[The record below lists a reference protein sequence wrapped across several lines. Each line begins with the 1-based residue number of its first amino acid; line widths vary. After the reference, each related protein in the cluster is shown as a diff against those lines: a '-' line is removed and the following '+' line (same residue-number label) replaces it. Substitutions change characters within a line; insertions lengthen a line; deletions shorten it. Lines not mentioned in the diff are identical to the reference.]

1 MTKTKKP
8 SIQALANKIIKI
20 AKVKGFV
27 VQRYDAYSTNSVYL
41 KLDYGVANS
50 IRIGDHDG
58 KKHLS
63 YKFNLLTNIDKSYVE
78 HGEYQRSYYCV
89 EDFEK
94 LIDDILNNKNN
105 VLKKYGAHK
114 YQRLMIKI
122 NSKTLIKMVFG
133 VKQKSYSPQGQRG
146 QTHENSN

>member
-1 MTKTKKP
+1 MKTHKP
-8 SIQALANKIIKI
+8 SIKKLAKKLSKI
-20 AKVKGFV
+20 AKEKGFV
-27 VQRYDAYSTNSVYL
+27 VQRYDATNSVYL

-105 VLKKYGAHK
+105 VLKKYGVHK
-114 YQRLMIKI
+114 YQRMMKKNQLENANKDGFW
-122 NSKTLIKMVFG
+122 SKAKLV
-133 VKQKSYSPQGQRG
+133 
-146 QTHENSN
+146 

>member
-1 MTKTKKP
+1 M
-8 SIQALANKIIKI
+8 
-20 AKVKGFV
+20 

-114 YQRLMIKI
+114 YQRLMMKNQLENANKDGFWSKAKI
-122 NSKTLIKMVFG
+122 V
-133 VKQKSYSPQGQRG
+133 
-146 QTHENSN
+146 